1 MPKKGG
7 KTASKAD
14 EGDAAA
20 KRSKTEPASIPS
32 PFNFESPDSLF
43 ESLISPIAPKDFFHD
58 YWEQKPLLIQ
68 RSDPSLA
75 AYYQSLF
82 QFADLKQLCGRGV
95 FYGRDVNF
103 CRCVDGKKKVLN
115 KDGKVNYNQL
125 KKDFDQ
131 KRATIQ
137 FHQPQRFK
145 DELWRIQEKLEC
157 FFGSLVGSNV
167 YITPQ
172 ESQGLPP
179 HYDDVEVF
187 ILQLEGEKRWRLY
200 KPTVPLAREYSLEPE
215 DRIGNPTHEFTL
227 KPGDLLYFPR
237 GTIHQAD
244 TPSGVQH
251 STHITISTYQ
261 NNSWGDFLLD
271 IVPGFVFDS
280 MKQDVTIRAGLPRKL
295 LMDVNKSDYAPK
307 QLSGFLRSLA
317 DKLES
322 GQELRS
328 ADMKKDFIRNRLPPY
343 LGGGSELTP
352 GGKLPKLDDKITLRF
367 KDHVLILVEPHHEM
381 TDVSMEMAVFVFHSL
396 NNSRA
401 IHMMGAGEEEE
412 EDEDETLKV
421 RGLRFPLSHTEA
433 LKQLLTIDTVLV
445 KDLRLDLDADKENLA
460 LSLWTECLITVI

>member
-7 KTASKAD
+7 KTASKAG

-43 ESLISPIAPKDFFHD
+43 ESLISPIAPKDFFQD

-95 FYGRDVNF
+95 FYGRDMNF

-115 KDGKVNYNQL
+115 KDGK
-125 KKDFDQ
+125 
-131 KRATIQ
+131 
-137 FHQPQRFK
+137 
-145 DELWRIQEKLEC
+145 
-157 FFGSLVGSNV
+157 
-167 YITPQ
+167 
-172 ESQGLPP
+172 
-179 HYDDVEVF
+179 VF

-317 DKLES
+317 DRLDC

-328 ADMKKDFIRNRLPPY
+328 ANMKKDFITNRLPPY
-343 LGGGSELTP
+343 LGGGCELTP

-381 TDVSMEMAVFVFHSL
+381 TDVATEMAVFVFHSL

-412 EDEDETLKV
+412 EDEDETLKA

-460 LSLWTECLITVI
+460 LSLWTECLIAVI